1 MEDSTSGGRDGG
13 EGDVDEV
20 DIIGVENAEE
30 YGPGGYHPI
39 SKGDILGGRCDIRS
53 FKFRL
58 NLNLVTFEVFNLVFK
73 IGFGF
78 MLGQW
83 DMLYFIQVSSEE

>member
-13 EGDVDEV
+13 EDDVDEV

-39 SKGDILGGRCDIRS
+39 SKGDILGGRCDIQ
-53 FKFRL
+53 
-58 NLNLVTFEVFNLVFK
+58 
-73 IGFGF
+73 I
-78 MLGQW
+78 
-83 DMLYFIQVSSEE
+83 

>member
-1 MEDSTSGGRDGG
+1 MEDSTSGGCDGG
-13 EGDVDEV
+13 EGDVIVDEI

-39 SKGDILGGRCDIRS
+39 SKGDILGGRCDIWS

-58 NLNLVTFEVFNLVFK
+58 
-73 IGFGF
+73 I
-78 MLGQW
+78 
-83 DMLYFIQVSSEE
+83 YFIQVSSEK

>member
-1 MEDSTSGGRDGG
+1 MNEKGQTFFRGTTSLRGMEDNTSGGCDGG
-13 EGDVDEV
+13 EGDVIEDEV

-58 NLNLVTFEVFNLVFK
+58 
-73 IGFGF
+73 I
-78 MLGQW
+78 
-83 DMLYFIQVSSEE
+83 YFIQVSSEK